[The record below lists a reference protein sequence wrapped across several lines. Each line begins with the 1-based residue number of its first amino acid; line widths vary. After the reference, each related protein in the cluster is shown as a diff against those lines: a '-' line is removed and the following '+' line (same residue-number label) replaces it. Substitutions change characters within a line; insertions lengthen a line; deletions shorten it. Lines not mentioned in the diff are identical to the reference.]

1 MEFTEIQNKDHTSA
15 RFLWVQGH
23 ILPQMMRI
31 VMAIA
36 IVVATVALTAPST
49 AYAEDGVHVVSV
61 GENLGTIAQLYNVT
75 LRDLINNNGINN
87 PDIVVVGQ
95 RLTIPGMATEK
106 GADVAE
112 KVTAATKTLPYGDG
126 YYIVRRGDTLSQ
138 IARTNGMALSDML
151 RLNGLNNANFLW
163 VGQKLRV
170 TARVAPIADDEEV
183 EPKLA
188 ETIYIVKQGDTL
200 ETVANA
206 NNMTLQALLSAN
218 GLPHENFTW
227 AGQRL
232 RIHPGAKPPAG
243 GGTNFNAAPSDGY
256 RWIEV
261 NLSNQTLTAWQGD
274 VAVLSTYISS
284 GVAATP
290 TVTGRFRIGTKYPS
304 QRMIGPGYDLPGVTS
319 VMYFYGAYAIH
330 GAYWHNNFG
339 MPMSHG
345 CVNMRD
351 GEAAMLYNWAPAGT
365 EVYVHY

>member
-1 MEFTEIQNKDHTSA
+1 MQFTESPSKDHKSA
-15 RFLWVQGH
+15 PFCRWQRPL
-23 ILPQMMRI
+23 LPQMVRLF
-31 VMAIA
+31 MAMA
-36 IVVATVALTAPST
+36 IVVATVAFAPPI
-49 AYAEDGVHVVSV
+49 ARAEDGVHVVTV
-61 GENLGTIAQLYNVT
+61 GENLGTIARHYNVSM
-75 LRDLINNNGINN
+75 RDLINNNGINN

-95 RLTIPGMATEK
+95 RLIIPGLAVETGSM
-106 GADVAE
+106 VAE
-112 KVTAATKTLPYGDG
+112 KVSSATKSLPHGDG
-126 YYIVRRGDTLSQ
+126 YYIVSRGDTLSQ
-138 IARTNGMALSDML
+138 IARANGMALSDML
-151 RLNGLNNANFLW
+151 RLNGLSNANFLW

-170 TARVAPIADDEEV
+170 TARVAPVATEEEA

-200 ETVANA
+200 ESIANA
-206 NNMTLQALLSAN
+206 NNMTLQALLGAN

-227 AGQRL
+227 VGQRL
-232 RIHPGAKPPAG
+232 RIHPGAKPAG
-243 GGTNFNAAPSDGY
+243 GGINFTAAPSDGY

-274 VAVLSTYISS
+274 VAVLNTYISS

-351 GEAAMLYNWAPAGT
+351 GEALMLYNWAPSGT

>member
-1 MEFTEIQNKDHTSA
+1 MQFTEIQSNDSPPMRLICTEE
-15 RFLWVQGH
+15 R
-23 ILPQMMRI
+23 ILRQMVRLFM
-31 VMAIA
+31 VVA
-36 IVVATVALTAPST
+36 IVLSSVVLVAPAVAQ
-49 AYAEDGVHVVSV
+49 AEDGVHVVAV
-61 GENLGTIAQLYNVT
+61 GENLGTIARHYNVSV
-75 LRDLINNNGINN
+75 RDLINNNGINN

-95 RLTIPGMATEK
+95 RLIIPGLAAETAT
-106 GADVAE
+106 DVAE
-112 KVTAATKTLPYGDG
+112 KVTIATKELPHGDG
-126 YYIVRRGDTLSQ
+126 YYVVSRGDTLSQ
-138 IARTNGMALSDML
+138 IARSNGMSLSDML
-151 RLNGLNNANFLW
+151 RLNGLSNANFLW

-170 TARVAPIADDEEV
+170 TARVAPVAADEEA

-200 ETVANA
+200 ETIANA

-218 GLPHENFTW
+218 GLPHENFSW
-227 AGQRL
+227 VGQRL
-232 RIHPGAKPPAG
+232 RIHPGAKPAG
-243 GGTNFNAAPSDGY
+243 GGINFNAAPSDGY

-290 TVTGRFRIGTKYPS
+290 TVTGRFRIGAKYPS
-304 QRMIGPGYDLPGVTS
+304 QRMVGPGYDLPGVTS

-351 GEAAMLYNWAPAGT
+351 GEALMLYNWAAPGT